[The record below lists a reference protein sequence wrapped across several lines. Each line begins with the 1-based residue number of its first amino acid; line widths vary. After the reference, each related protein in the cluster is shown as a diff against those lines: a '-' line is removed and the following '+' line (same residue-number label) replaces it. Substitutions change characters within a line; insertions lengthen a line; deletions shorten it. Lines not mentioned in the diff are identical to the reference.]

1 MAVKGSQSDTPQF
14 ATRVIHAGRTS
25 DAATGAVMPPIV
37 LSTTFEWEA
46 FGQPREHIYTRSSNP
61 TRDALERCV
70 AELESGVRG
79 LAYASGQAATAGIL
93 DLLDAGS
100 HVIAPLDFYGGTRRL
115 FDQVRRRIG
124 ALEFSWIDMT
134 DPAQVAAAIR
144 PATKLI
150 WIETP
155 TNPLLK
161 ITDIAAIVAI
171 ARRHKLLTCV
181 DNTFATPC
189 YQRPLELGVD
199 IVMHSATKYLG
210 GHSDVLGG
218 VNVVAQAELG
228 KQLHQLRSASGGVLG
243 PFDSYLVLRG
253 IKTLALRME
262 RHCTNALTLAQ
273 HLEKHPRVARVY
285 YPGLPAHPEHA
296 LAKRQM
302 AGSFGGV
309 VCFEIKGGSSAVGGF
324 LNKLQVFTV
333 AESLGAVESLAGQP
347 ATMSHSSV
355 PTDER
360 RKMGIADNLVRLSV
374 GIEGLQDL
382 LADLDQALIS

>member
-1 MAVKGSQSDTPQF
+1 MSEKSRQF
-14 ATRVIHAGRTS
+14 ETRVIHAGETT

-37 LSTTFEWEA
+37 TSTTFEWEA
-46 FGQPREHIYTRSSNP
+46 LGQPREHIYTRSSNP

-115 FDQVRRRIG
+115 FDQVRRRTSG
-124 ALEFSWIDMT
+124 LEFSFVDMT
-134 DPAQVAAAIR
+134 DPARVAAAIR
-144 PATKLI
+144 PTTKLI

-171 ARRHKLLTCV
+171 ARQHKLLTCV

-189 YQRPLELGVD
+189 YQRPLELGAD

-218 VNVVAQAELG
+218 VNVVADAELG

-262 RHCTNALTLAQ
+262 RHCANALAVAR
-273 HLEKHPRVARVY
+273 HLEKHPRVVRVY
-285 YPGLPAHPEHA
+285 YPGLTAHPQHA

-302 AGSFGGV
+302 DGSFGGV
-309 VCFEIKGGSSAVGGF
+309 VCFEIKGDSNAVGGF

-355 PTDER
+355 PIGER
-360 RKMGIADNLVRLSV
+360 RKMGIADSLVRLSV
-374 GIEGLQDL
+374 GIEGLKDL
-382 LADLDQALIS
+382 LADLDQALQSP

>member
-1 MAVKGSQSDTPQF
+1 MSAKTSQFETK
-14 ATRVIHAGRTS
+14 VIHAGETT

-37 LSTTFEWEA
+37 TSTTFEWEA
-46 FGQPREHIYTRSSNP
+46 LGQPREHIYTRSSNP

-115 FDQVRRRIG
+115 FDQVRRRISG
-124 ALEFSWIDMT
+124 LDFTFVDMT
-134 DPAQVAAAIR
+134 NPAGVAAAIR

-171 ARRHKLLTCV
+171 AQKHKLLTCA

-199 IVMHSATKYLG
+199 VVMHSATKYFG

-218 VNVVAQAELG
+218 VNVVADAELG

-243 PFDSYLVLRG
+243 PFDAYLVLRG

-262 RHCTNALTLAQ
+262 RHCANALAVAQ
-273 HLEKHPRVARVY
+273 HLEKQPRVARVY
-285 YPGLPAHPEHA
+285 YPGLPAHPQHA

-302 AGSFGGV
+302 GGSFGGV
-309 VCFEIKGGSSAVGGF
+309 VCFEIRGDASTVGGF

-355 PTDER
+355 PTEER
-360 RKMGIADNLVRLSV
+360 KKMGIADNLVRLSV
-374 GIEGLQDL
+374 GIEGVQDL
-382 LADLDQALIS
+382 LADLDQALALA

>member
-1 MAVKGSQSDTPQF
+1 MSAKTSQF
-14 ATRVIHAGRTS
+14 ATKVIHAGQTT

-37 LSTTFEWEA
+37 TSTTFEWEA
-46 FGQPREHIYTRSSNP
+46 LGQPREHVYTRSSNP

-79 LAYASGQAATAGIL
+79 LAYASGQAATAGVL

-115 FDQVRRRIG
+115 FDQVRRRTS
-124 ALEFSWIDMT
+124 ALDFSWVDMT
-134 DPAQVAAAIR
+134 DPSAVAAAVR
-144 PATKLI
+144 PTTKLI

-155 TNPLLK
+155 TNPLLNV
-161 ITDIAAIVAI
+161 TDIAAIVAI
-171 ARRHKLLTCV
+171 ARRHKLLTCA

-199 IVMHSATKYLG
+199 IVMHSATKYFG

-218 VNVVAQAELG
+218 INVVADPELG
-228 KQLHQLRSASGGVLG
+228 KQLHLMRSASGGVLG

-262 RHCTNALTLAQ
+262 RHCINALAVARY
-273 HLEKHPRVARVY
+273 LEQHPRVSRVY
-285 YPGLPAHPEHA
+285 YPGLLAHPQHA

-302 AGSFGGV
+302 AGSFGGI
-309 VCFEIKGGSSAVGGF
+309 VCFEIKGDASAIGSF
-324 LNKLQVFTV
+324 MNRLQVFTV

-355 PTDER
+355 PAEER
-360 RKMGIADNLVRLSV
+360 RSMGIADNLVRLSV

-382 LADLDQALIS
+382 LADLDQALPTP

>member
-1 MAVKGSQSDTPQF
+1 MAKKSSQF
-14 ATRVIHAGRTS
+14 ETRVIHGGETVDTS
-25 DAATGAVMPPIV
+25 TGAVMPPIV
-37 LSTTFEWEA
+37 TSTTFEWEG
-46 FGQPREHIYTRSSNP
+46 FGQPREHVYTRASNP

-70 AELESGVRG
+70 ADLESGVRG

-100 HVIAPLDFYGGTRRL
+100 HVIAPMDFYGGTRRL
-115 FDQVRRRIG
+115 LDQVRRRVG
-124 ALEFSWIDMT
+124 GLELSYVDMT
-134 DPAQVAAAIR
+134 DAGAVAAVVR
-144 PATKLI
+144 PTTKLI

-155 TNPLLK
+155 TNPLLN

-171 ARRHKLLTCV
+171 ARQHRILTCA
-181 DNTFATPC
+181 DNTFATPY

-218 VNVVAQAELG
+218 VNVVADAELG
-228 KQLHQLRSASGGVLG
+228 KRLHLMRSASGGVLG

-262 RHCTNALTLAQ
+262 RHCENALAVAQ
-273 HLEKHPRVARVY
+273 FLEKHPRVSRVY
-285 YPGLPAHPEHA
+285 YPGLPAHPQHA
-296 LAKRQM
+296 LAKKQM
-302 AGSFGGV
+302 PGFGGV
-309 VCFEIKGGSSAVGGF
+309 VCCEIKGGASAVAAF
-324 LNKLQVFTV
+324 LNRLEVFTV

-355 PTDER
+355 PADEQ
-360 RKMGIADNLVRLSV
+360 RKMGITESLVRLSI
-374 GIEGLQDL
+374 GIEAKQDL
-382 LADLDQALIS
+382 VADLEQALGPS

>member
-1 MAVKGSQSDTPQF
+1 MSAKTSQF
-14 ATRVIHAGRTS
+14 ATKVIHAGQTT

-37 LSTTFEWEA
+37 TSTTFEWEA
-46 FGQPREHIYTRSSNP
+46 LGQPREHVYTRSSNP

-79 LAYASGQAATAGIL
+79 LAYASGQAATAGVL

-115 FDQVRRRIG
+115 FDQVRRRTS
-124 ALEFSWIDMT
+124 ALDFSWVDMT
-134 DPAQVAAAIR
+134 DPSAVAAAVR
-144 PATKLI
+144 PTTKLI

-155 TNPLLK
+155 TNPLLNV
-161 ITDIAAIVAI
+161 TDIAAIVAL
-171 ARRHKLLTCV
+171 ARRHKLLTCA

-199 IVMHSATKYLG
+199 IVMHSATKYFG

-218 VNVVAQAELG
+218 INVVAEPELG
-228 KQLHQLRSASGGVLG
+228 KQLHLLRSASGGVLG
-243 PFDSYLVLRG
+243 PFDAYLVLRG

-262 RHCTNALTLAQ
+262 RHCINALAVARY
-273 HLEKHPRVARVY
+273 LEQHPRVSRVY
-285 YPGLPAHPEHA
+285 YPGLPAHPQHA

-302 AGSFGGV
+302 AGSFGGI
-309 VCFEIKGGSSAVGGF
+309 VCFEIKGDASAIGSF
-324 LNKLQVFTV
+324 MNRLQVFTV

-355 PTDER
+355 PAEER
-360 RKMGIADNLVRLSV
+360 RSMGIADNLVRLSV

-382 LADLDQALIS
+382 LADLDQALPTP

>member
-1 MAVKGSQSDTPQF
+1 MSAKTSQF
-14 ATRVIHAGRTS
+14 ATKVIHAGQTT

-37 LSTTFEWEA
+37 TSTTFEWEA
-46 FGQPREHIYTRSSNP
+46 LGQPREHVYTRSSNP

-79 LAYASGQAATAGIL
+79 LAYASGQAATAGVL

-115 FDQVRRRIG
+115 FDQVRRRTS
-124 ALEFSWIDMT
+124 ALDFSWVDMT
-134 DPAQVAAAIR
+134 DPSAVAAAVR
-144 PATKLI
+144 PTTKLI

-155 TNPLLK
+155 TNPLLNV
-161 ITDIAAIVAI
+161 TDIAAIVAI
-171 ARRHKLLTCV
+171 ARRQKLLTCA

-199 IVMHSATKYLG
+199 IVMHSATKYFG

-218 VNVVAQAELG
+218 INVVADPELG
-228 KQLHQLRSASGGVLG
+228 KQLHLMRSASGGVLG

-262 RHCTNALTLAQ
+262 RHCINALAVARY
-273 HLEKHPRVARVY
+273 LEQHPRVSRVY
-285 YPGLPAHPEHA
+285 YPGLLAHPQHA

-302 AGSFGGV
+302 AGSFGGI
-309 VCFEIKGGSSAVGGF
+309 VCFEIKGDASAIGSF
-324 LNKLQVFTV
+324 MNRLQVFTV

-355 PTDER
+355 PAEER
-360 RKMGIADNLVRLSV
+360 RSMGIADNLVRLSV

-382 LADLDQALIS
+382 LADLDQALPTP

>member
-1 MAVKGSQSDTPQF
+1 MAKKSSQF
-14 ATRVIHAGRTS
+14 ETRVIHAGETT

-37 LSTTFEWEA
+37 TSTTFEWEA
-46 FGQPREHIYTRSSNP
+46 FGQPREYVYTRASNP

-70 AELESGVRG
+70 AELEGGVRG

-100 HVIAPLDFYGGTRRL
+100 HVIAPMDFYGGTRRL
-115 FDQVRRRIG
+115 FDQVRRRTSG
-124 ALEFSWIDMT
+124 LDLTYVDMT
-134 DPAQVAAAIR
+134 DASAVAAAVR
-144 PATKLI
+144 PTTKLI

-155 TNPLLK
+155 TNPLLN
-161 ITDIAAIVAI
+161 ITDIAAVVKI
-171 ARRHKLLTCV
+171 ARQHKILTCT
-181 DNTFATPC
+181 DNTFATPY

-218 VNVVAQAELG
+218 VNVVADPELG
-228 KQLHQLRSASGGVLG
+228 KRLHLMRSASGGVLG

-262 RHCTNALTLAQ
+262 RQCANSLAVAQ
-273 HLEKHPRVARVY
+273 FLEKHPRVSRVY
-285 YPGLPAHPEHA
+285 YPGLPAHPQHA
-296 LAKRQM
+296 LARKQM
-302 AGSFGGV
+302 PGFGAV
-309 VCFEIKGGSSAVGGF
+309 VCFEIRGDASTVGGF
-324 LNKLQVFTV
+324 LNRLQVFTV

-355 PTDER
+355 PADELQ
-360 RKMGIADNLVRLSV
+360 KMGIRETLVRLSV
-374 GIEGLQDL
+374 GIEGVQDL
-382 LADLDQALIS
+382 LADLDQALRAP

>member
-1 MAVKGSQSDTPQF
+1 MSAKTSQF
-14 ATRVIHAGRTS
+14 ATRVIHAGQTT

-37 LSTTFEWEA
+37 TSTTFEWEA
-46 FGQPREHIYTRSSNP
+46 LGQPREHIYTRSSNP

-79 LAYASGQAATAGIL
+79 LAYASGQAATAGVL

-115 FDQVRRRIG
+115 FDQVRRRTS
-124 ALEFSWIDMT
+124 ALDFSWVDMT
-134 DPAQVAAAIR
+134 DPAAVAAAVR

-161 ITDIAAIVAI
+161 VTDLAAIVAI
-171 ARRHKLLTCV
+171 ARQHKVLTCA

-199 IVMHSATKYLG
+199 IVMHSATKYFG

-218 VNVVAQAELG
+218 INVVADAELG
-228 KQLHQLRSASGGVLG
+228 KQLHMVRSASGGVLG
-243 PFDSYLVLRG
+243 PFDAYLVLRG

-262 RHCTNALTLAQ
+262 RHCANALAVAQ
-273 HLEKHPRVARVY
+273 YLEKHPRVARVY
-285 YPGLPAHPEHA
+285 YPGLPAHPQHA

-302 AGSFGGV
+302 AGGFGGI
-309 VCFEIKGGSSAVGGF
+309 VCFEIQGDAGAIGGF
-324 LNKLQVFTV
+324 MNRLQVFTV
-333 AESLGAVESLAGQP
+333 AESLGAVESLVGQP

-355 PTDER
+355 PADER

-374 GIEGLQDL
+374 GIEGLDDL
-382 LADLDQALIS
+382 LADLDQALQSP

>member
-1 MAVKGSQSDTPQF
+1 MARKSSQF
-14 ATRVIHAGRTS
+14 ETRVIHAGETTDS
-25 DAATGAVMPPIV
+25 ATGAVMPPIV
-37 LSTTFEWEA
+37 TSTTFEWEA
-46 FGQPREHIYTRSSNP
+46 LGRPREHIYTRSSNP

-115 FDQVRRRIG
+115 FDQVRRRTSG
-124 ALEFSWIDMT
+124 LQFTFIDMT
-134 DPAQVAAAIR
+134 DASAVAAAIR
-144 PATKLI
+144 PTTKLI

-161 ITDIAAIVAI
+161 ITDIAAVVAI
-171 ARRHKLLTCV
+171 ARKHKVLTCV

-218 VNVVAQAELG
+218 INVVGDAELG
-228 KQLHQLRSASGGVLG
+228 KQLHLMRSASGGVLG

-262 RHCTNALTLAQ
+262 RQCANALAVAQ

-285 YPGLPAHPEHA
+285 YPGLPAHPQHG
-296 LAKRQM
+296 LAKKQM
-302 AGSFGGV
+302 PGFGAV
-309 VCFEIKGGSSAVGGF
+309 VCFEIKGDASAVGGF
-324 LNKLQVFTV
+324 LNRLQVFTV

-355 PTDER
+355 PAEER
-360 RKMGIADNLVRLSV
+360 RKMGIGESLIRLSV
-374 GIEGLQDL
+374 GIEGVQDL
-382 LADLDQALIS
+382 VADLDQALHPR

>member
-1 MAVKGSQSDTPQF
+1 MSAKTSQFETK
-14 ATRVIHAGRTS
+14 VIHAGETT

-37 LSTTFEWEA
+37 TSTTFEWEA
-46 FGQPREHIYTRSSNP
+46 LGQPREHIYTRSSNP

-115 FDQVRRRIG
+115 FDQVRRRISG
-124 ALEFSWIDMT
+124 LDFTFVDMT
-134 DPAQVAAAIR
+134 NPAGVAAAIR

-171 ARRHKLLTCV
+171 AQKHKLLTCA

-199 IVMHSATKYLG
+199 VVMHSATKYFG

-218 VNVVAQAELG
+218 VNVVADAELG

-243 PFDSYLVLRG
+243 PFDAYLVLRG

-262 RHCTNALTLAQ
+262 RHCANALAVAQ
-273 HLEKHPRVARVY
+273 HLEKQPRVARVY
-285 YPGLPAHPEHA
+285 YPGLPAHPQHA

-302 AGSFGGV
+302 GGSFGGV
-309 VCFEIKGGSSAVGGF
+309 VCFEIRGDPSTVGGF

-355 PTDER
+355 PTEER
-360 RKMGIADNLVRLSV
+360 KKMGIADNLVRLSV
-374 GIEGLQDL
+374 GIEGVQDL
-382 LADLDQALIS
+382 LADLDQALALA